1 MENNHKHFISSKLFY
16 RQVKFSFGSASTAFG
31 HDCKTSPFHSSRVP
45 SGSKEITWRD
55 QNTNFEALTLKSVGG
70 GFDRYCFLAM
80 MALLPEQNRILLL
93 YLGTH
98 GENPVVKFNN
108 HLSVETQ

>member
-70 GFDRYCFLAM
+70 GFDRYCFLAIGI
-80 MALLPEQNRILLL
+80 AAWAKQNLAPLL
-93 YLGTH
+93 GDSWGKSS
-98 GENPVVKFNN
+98 GEI
-108 HLSVETQ
+108 Q